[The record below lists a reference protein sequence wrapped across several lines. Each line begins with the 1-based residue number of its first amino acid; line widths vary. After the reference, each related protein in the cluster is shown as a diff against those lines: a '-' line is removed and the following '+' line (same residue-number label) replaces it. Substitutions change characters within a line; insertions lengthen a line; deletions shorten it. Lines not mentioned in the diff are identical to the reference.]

1 METWWRYVVFL
12 GTSFFFF
19 FFKIR
24 LRLLARPLVALIMTK
39 FAQNLILWERFRNI
53 LKESFKGQK
62 NT

>member
-12 GTSFFFF
+12 GTSFFF